1 RRKELEDR
9 LDELSAAVR
18 ELQASAPD
26 ADRLARRIRGLS
38 QRLAGCVYASW
49 REAIPD
55 AAFRATVEDDR
66 ETARRTTAEN
76 RKGRRSN
83 QLRLAP
89 VLSQLPDDLVDRFR
103 RLGAGAEASLAEVT
117 IRATEFEDAQRR
129 EDYRHLVA
137 LANTWTA
144 AFFWPLRPDAP
155 AAPTQELFATLHTNP
170 PLLPPDTAE
179 LAEDLAEDRRFFHF
193 EIAWPEVFA
202 PDRGGFDVVVGNPRY
217 LGGPSTRGTPGQK
230 ALQFLKSN
238 HPAHPG
244 GRVDLAAYFL
254 RRGFD
259 LVRHDG
265 DLCFIT

>member
-26 ADRLARRIRGLS
+26 ADRLARAIRDLS
-38 QRLAGCVYASW
+38 QELAGCVYDSW
-49 REAIPD
+49 SDAIPD

-103 RLGAGAEASLAEVT
+103 RRGAGAEASLAEVT

-144 AFFWPLRPDAP
+144 AFFWPLRTEAP

-170 PLLPPDTAE
+170 AALPSDTAE
-179 LAEDLAEDRRFFHF
+179 LVATLTTDRRFNHF
-193 EIAWPEVFA
+193 EIAWPEVFTS
-202 PDRGGFDVVVGNPRY
+202 DRGGFDVVVGNPPY
-217 LGGPSTRGTPGQK
+217 PGGPGISGTLGQK
-230 ALQFLKSN
+230 ALQFLKTN
-238 HPAHPG
+238 HSAQTG

-259 LVRHDG
+259 LIRHG
-265 DLCFIT
+265 